1 MNGLVKVKNSQFGSI
16 VCDYYGN
23 NNGEFFMTRQQ
34 IGEALEYDDPA
45 DAIYRIHKRHKGRLD
60 KFSTI
65 DKLSSVE
72 GTRDVVRETVLY
84 SAKGVYEICRWSH
97 QPKADAFYD
106 HVYDILEGL
115 RLGYLRIVLERQSP
129 HWQATRLESKS
140 NRRMET
146 DEIKAL
152 VEYAKANGSK
162 NADKYYV
169 IFTKLAN
176 KAVGIPSNSR
186 DAITTSQLNNLILI
200 EHIIGEII
208 KAGIQQGRYY
218 KDIYQDC
225 KEQLEL
231 FITVA
236 FLKAG

>member
-23 NNGEFFMTRQQ
+23 NDGEFFMTRRQ
-34 IGEALEYDDPA
+34 IGEALEYADPQK
-45 DAIYRIHKRHKGRLD
+45 AIDNLHKAHKDRLD
-60 KFSTI
+60 IFSVTL
-65 DKLSSVE
+65 KSR
-72 GTRDVVRETVLY
+72 GTDGKYYDTCFY
-84 SAKGVYEICRWSH
+84 SAKGVFEICRWSH

-115 RLGYLRIVLERQSP
+115 RLGYLRITLERQSP

-152 VEYAKANGSK
+152 VEYAKENGSK

-176 KAVGIPSNSR
+176 KAVGLPSNSR

-208 KAGIQQGRYY
+208 KAGI
-218 KDIYQDC
+218 
-225 KEQLEL
+225 
-231 FITVA
+231 
-236 FLKAG
+236 